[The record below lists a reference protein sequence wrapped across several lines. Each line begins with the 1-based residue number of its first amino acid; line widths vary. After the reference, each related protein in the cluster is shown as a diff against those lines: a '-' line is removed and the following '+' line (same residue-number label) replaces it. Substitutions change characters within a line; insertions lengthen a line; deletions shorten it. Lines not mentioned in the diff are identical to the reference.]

1 MAACTASIGANAI
14 VAATI
19 AAIAGCVK
27 LCGIFIAGLVRITAA
42 GGGAIGP
49 RCTRSASDAVINCGA
64 SSIGG
69 GEGGGGDAGGGYGPG
84 SAEGSRRICAGI
96 GRFQKLAGVN

>member
-1 MAACTASIGANAI
+1 MADLVAACTASIGANAI

-27 LCGIFIAGLVRITAA
+27 LCGIFIAGLALRITAA

-69 GEGGGGDAGGGYGPG
+69 GEFGGG
-84 SAEGSRRICAGI
+84 
-96 GRFQKLAGVN
+96 N

>member
-1 MAACTASIGANAI
+1 MVADLVAACTASIGANAI

-27 LCGIFIAGLVRITAA
+27 LCGIFIVGLAAVRITAA

-49 RCTRSASDAVINCGA
+49 RCTRSASDAVISCGA

-69 GEGGGGDAGGGYGPG
+69 GEGGGG
-84 SAEGSRRICAGI
+84 
-96 GRFQKLAGVN
+96 N

>member
-1 MAACTASIGANAI
+1 MVAACTASIGANAI

-27 LCGIFIAGLVRITAA
+27 LCGIFIAGLALRITAA
-42 GGGAIGP
+42 GGGAIGS

-69 GEGGGGDAGGGYGPG
+69 GEFGGG
-84 SAEGSRRICAGI
+84 
-96 GRFQKLAGVN
+96 N